1 MGASPS
7 LYPTRGAQCWST
19 PHLTESRHIFV
30 ICPPELIFVI
40 AALVLYL
47 WTKELFPKFF
57 LFPQE
62 EPTKDKHDKFG
73 EALAKYLRE
82 R

>member
-1 MGASPS
+1 MYQPCPCPRE
-7 LYPTRGAQCWST
+7 PTQNK
-19 PHLTESRHIFV
+19 LEL
-30 ICPPELIFVI
+30 ELIFVI